1 MKKRVKHVKRSKR
14 MKRRRF
20 FVVGT
25 GLTCLVLMLFGMYT
39 LVGAMM
45 FGSSGP
51 SLQELA
57 EPYFTAAT
65 PYQQVGTPQTEYQE
79 KNPYWFAMQ
88 YPQTGQAVVDAQVVN
103 LKTQIAE
110 DFVKQYESMAAQ
122 QAQKQNKAKTAFTLF
137 LRYESYQ
144 TDNILSI
151 VFQDAYYS
159 NDSPSVFSHW
169 HPYLLDAKT
178 GELLGAEAV
187 FRGDTYRQKASAY
200 ALDYIEGQQAYQ
212 GVLYPYYQTTL
223 RPESE
228 VFDHFALTEDSV
240 IFYINKYEI
249 LPAEYD
255 AIRIE
260 IPRTEFDGCY
270 LTDPIPQSVISV
282 TPQVTVPVTPQEEA
296 QEDGQTLQTNGR
308 TIDPTKP
315 MVALTFDDGPSP
327 TATQKILDTLEQY
340 QAVATFYDVGYR
352 VEQYPDVVKREA
364 ALGCEVGS
372 HSYDHKDFSKL
383 SAAQIRQDVERTY
396 AAFATSGVKPTTFR
410 PPYGSLNDTVKQNV
424 PMPIVTWSVD
434 TLDWKSRNAD
444 SICRVVAQEGNLD
457 GKVILMHGIYD
468 STAEAVARLVPQLVE
483 QGYQL
488 VTVSELIQYRHQEE
502 PQNGKLY
509 GFGYFQP

>member
-1 MKKRVKHVKRSKR
+1 MKKRTKR
-14 MKRRRF
+14 MKPRRF
-20 FVVGT
+20 FLVGT
-25 GLTCLVLMLFGMYT
+25 VLTCLILMLFGMYT

-45 FGSSGP
+45 FGSSKP
-51 SLQELA
+51 TLQELA
-57 EPYFTAAT
+57 EPYFAEAAQ
-65 PYQQVGTPQTEYQE
+65 YQHVGTPQTEFQE

-88 YPQTGQAVVDAQVVN
+88 YPQTGQPAIDLQIAN
-103 LKTQIAE
+103 LKTQITD

-122 QAQKQNKAKTAFTLF
+122 QAQSQTKDESAHTMF

-144 TDNILSI
+144 TEDGKLSV

-169 HPYLLDAKT
+169 HPYLLDANT

-187 FRGDTYRQKASAY
+187 FRGDSYREKASAY
-200 ALDYIEGQQAYQ
+200 ALEYIEGQQAYQ

-260 IPRTEFDGCY
+260 IPRTVFDGCY
-270 LTDPIPQSVISV
+270 ITDPIQNSVISV
-282 TPQVTVPVTPQEEA
+282 KPQETTPMTPEEETQ
-296 QEDGQTLQTNGR
+296 QENQETVTETNGR
-308 TIDPTKP
+308 VIDPTKP

-327 TATQKILDTLEQY
+327 TATQKILDTLEKY

-352 VEQYPDVVKREA
+352 VEQYPQVVQREA

-383 SAAQIRQDVERTY
+383 SAQQIKQDVERTY
-396 AAFATSGVKPTTFR
+396 AAFAVSGVQPTSFR
-410 PPYGSLNDTVKQNV
+410 PPYGSLNDTVKQNI

-434 TLDWKSRNAD
+434 TLDWKSRNAN
-444 SICRVVAQEGNLD
+444 SICNVIAQEGNLD

-468 STAEAVARLVPQLVE
+468 STAQAVERMVPQLIE

-488 VTVSELIQYRHQEE
+488 VTVSELIQYRHQEQ

-509 GFGYFQP
+509 GYGYFQP